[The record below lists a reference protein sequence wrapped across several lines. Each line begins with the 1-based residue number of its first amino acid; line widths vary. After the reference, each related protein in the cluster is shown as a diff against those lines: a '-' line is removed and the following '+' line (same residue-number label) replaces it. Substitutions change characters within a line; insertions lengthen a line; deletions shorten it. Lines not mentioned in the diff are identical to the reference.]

1 MLCCLLLNLLMPWGK
16 MQKSPLA
23 LLGWNL
29 FVLSFHMGMD
39 QYPLIP
45 FLGGWTSIYQLFWC
59 SLGTR
64 VLTHPHIRSQQV
76 AFEPIKIRALFDPEI
91 FRPKSPRMTLAGF
104 KLRSYLFPR
113 KLACNWQ
120 WAEKRISNV
129 LLCTLQPPTGNKS
142 LGWLWC
148 RTLPDLNLTKQ
159 TGNGTTLHHV
169 TVSVVLA
176 GFHQARGRPACLPQ
190 KQVVMS
196 RPS

>member
-1 MLCCLLLNLLMPWGK
+1 MAYLLK
-16 MQKSPLA
+16 M
-23 LLGWNL
+23 
-29 FVLSFHMGMD
+29 VIFHSYVSLQEGIISHQITASGIWTD
-39 QYPLIP
+39 QDQ
-45 FLGGWTSIYQLFWC
+45 SADWC
-59 SLGTR
+59 R
-64 VLTHPHIRSQQV
+64 D
-76 AFEPIKIRALFDPEI
+76 KN
-91 FRPKSPRMTLAGF
+91 RPKSPRMTLAGF

-120 WAEKRISNV
+120 WPEKRISNV
-129 LLCTLQPPTGNKS
+129 LLYTLQPPTGNKS

-159 TGNGTTLHHV
+159 TGNGTTLKLHHV

-190 KQVVMS
+190 KQVVMC